1 MQSKDLYHIHVN
13 VQVEY
18 LEEHSQPQ
26 HHRYLFAYTIT
37 ISNPGQSAAKLM
49 TRKWA
54 IEDTNG
60 KLDEVFGEGVVG
72 VQPHLSPGESY
83 RYTSS
88 AMIETPVGSM
98 SGSYQMMAD
107 DGHAF
112 DAVIPAFS
120 LSIPRVLH

>member
-1 MQSKDLYHIHVN
+1 MQSKDLYCIEVN

-18 LEEHSQPQ
+18 LEEHSHPQ

-37 ISNPGQSAAKLM
+37 IANNGQSPAKLM

-54 IEDTNG
+54 IQDANG
-60 KLDEVFGEGVVG
+60 KLEEVYGDGVVG
-72 VQPHLSPGESY
+72 EQPHLNPGDSY

-88 AMIETPVGSM
+88 AMIETPIGSM
-98 SGSYQMMAD
+98 SGSYQMIAD
-107 DGHAF
+107 NGHAF
-112 DAVIPAFS
+112 DAKIPAFS

>member
-1 MQSKDLYHIHVN
+1 MQNKDLYHVDVD

-26 HHRYLFAYTIT
+26 HHRYLFAYTIV
-37 ISNPGQSAAKLM
+37 ISNQGQTPAKLM

-54 IEDTNG
+54 IQDANG
-60 KLDEVFGEGVVG
+60 KLQEVFGDGVVG
-72 VQPHLSPGESY
+72 EQPYLKPGERY

-88 AMIETPVGSM
+88 AMIETSVGSM
-98 SGSYQMMAD
+98 SGSYQMVAD
-107 DGHAF
+107 DGYAF
-112 DAVIPAFS
+112 DALIPAFS